1 MRPMINPQQLS
12 KNKRPKSQPNFS
24 VAIKSKQMHPI
35 INPQQFSN
43 NKRPKSQPNFSVAL
57 KSKQMRPMINP
68 QQLSKNK
75 RPKYFPTISTPS
87 PQVSPLIAVPSS
99 KANRLIFKVKILQ
112 ALLFITAQSHQSEHL
127 CMNCK
132 RFLLKVISL
141 TKKMSINRKKTNGFN
156 SPNHNM
162 SL

>member
-1 MRPMINPQQLS
+1 MHPMINPQPILKS
-12 KNKRPKSQPNFS
+12 KRPKSQPNFS
-24 VAIKSKQMHPI
+24 VAIK
-35 INPQQFSN
+35 
-43 NKRPKSQPNFSVAL
+43 NKR
-57 KSKQMRPMINP
+57 MHPMINP
-68 QQLSKNK
+68 QQLSKSK
-75 RPKYFPTISTPS
+75 RPKSFPTISTPS

-99 KANRLIFKVKILQ
+99 KANRLIYKVKILQ

-127 CMNCK
+127 CLNCK
-132 RFLLKVISL
+132 RFLLKDINL